1 MEDLNALK
9 KQISELTLSVQTLE
23 QRISDLENGSF
34 GTGVYLE
41 GCNDSDAEFIRP
53 SQDKKEGK

>member
-9 KQISELTLSVQTLE
+9 NQISELTLSVQTLE
-23 QRISDLENGSF
+23 QRVSDLENGSF

>member
-9 KQISELTLSVQTLE
+9 KQISELTLSLQTLE
-23 QRISDLENGSF
+23 QRVSDLENGSF

>member
-9 KQISELTLSVQTLE
+9 KQISELVLSVQTLE
-23 QRISDLENGSF
+23 QRVSDLENGCF
-34 GTGVYLE
+34 GTGVYLD
-41 GCNDSDAEFIRP
+41 GCNESVVEFIKP